1 MSMNKDIKEILL
13 LLFGKKVCS
22 VWRKS
27 YVLWLEIGDTV
38 EKTEEDGKIEKKS
51 EFALEVQ
58 SAWRIV
64 NNHKKKIIL
73 ASSDV
78 FSPNSKLVKEKN
90 FDWTTFEW
98 NIPGNNI

>member
-38 EKTEEDGKIEKKS
+38 EKT
-51 EFALEVQ
+51 
-58 SAWRIV
+58 
-64 NNHKKKIIL
+64 H
-73 ASSDV
+73 
-78 FSPNSKLVKEKN
+78 
-90 FDWTTFEW
+90 
-98 NIPGNNI
+98 